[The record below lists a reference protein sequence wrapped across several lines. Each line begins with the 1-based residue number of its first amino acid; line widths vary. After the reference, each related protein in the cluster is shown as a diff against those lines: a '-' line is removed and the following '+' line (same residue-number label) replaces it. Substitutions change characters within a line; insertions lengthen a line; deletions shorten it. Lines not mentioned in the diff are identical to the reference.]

1 MNDLETRNISF
12 YWTTI
17 FIRSLLTSGVRHV
30 VISPGSRSTPLTMA
44 AAAHPKLQKHIILD
58 ERSAAFTALGIG
70 KATDKPAVLICTS
83 GTAASNYYP
92 AVIEARQSGVPLII
106 ATADRPPHL
115 RATGANQAIDQIKL
129 FGDYPVLFHEV
140 GEPQTGEQDLER
152 LKMLGRQSTAIS
164 QQRRGPVH
172 LNFPFRKPLE
182 ATPDFVKETEKENG
196 ETAVGASTITQP
208 RQETYHLPDGV
219 QKAIASSS
227 RPLIIIGPLAPEDD
241 TQSIARLAKHLD
253 IPVLSESTVETD
265 YAINGFAGFLK
276 NSDVQN
282 NLQPDVILRF
292 GFQPTSKAVEL
303 ALQNWN
309 TDHHFH
315 FASTTDW
322 QDATFAGS
330 THLPWLGRPIAFDQV
345 NNSSD
350 NKEWVSQWKK
360 TDYSFRNYLK
370 KNIDET
376 AELTDGHLF
385 HQLIP
390 QCRDEHFIAVSN
402 SFPARDIQLFGRDI
416 IQHPLFLNRGA
427 SGIDGVTSTAIGL
440 SAALQKTGILFIGD
454 LAFLHDTNAL
464 LNHKIVEQDLTV
476 IVVNN
481 SGGSIFRML
490 PIEQHKDYFE
500 EYFETPQST
509 DIQQLVQSYGID
521 YHQIADLSALWEFDL
536 QKWQEQHPRLSVIE
550 CRTNPDAS
558 MALRKKLWNF

>member
-1 MNDLETRNISF
+1 MTDLDTRNISF
-12 YWTTI
+12 YWATI
-17 FIRSLLTSGVRHV
+17 FVRSLLKSEVRHV

-70 KATDKPAVLICTS
+70 KATGKPAMLICTS

-115 RATGANQAIDQIKL
+115 RSTGANQAIDQIKL
-129 FGDYPVLFHEV
+129 FGDYPVFFHEV
-140 GEPQTGEQDLER
+140 GEPHTGDQDFER
-152 LKMLGRQSTAIS
+152 LRMLAHQSTAIS
-164 QQRRGPVH
+164 QQQRGPVH

-182 ATPDFVKETEKENG
+182 PTPDFVKETEQENR
-196 ETAVGASTITQP
+196 ETAVNASTITQF
-208 RQETYHLPDGV
+208 RLETYHLPDGV

-227 RPLIIIGPLAPEDD
+227 RPIIIIGPLAPQDD
-241 TQSIARLAKHLD
+241 TQSIARLAKQLD
-253 IPVLSESTVETD
+253 CPVLSESTVKSD
-265 YAINGFAGFLK
+265 YAINGYAGFLK
-276 NSDVQN
+276 NSDVRN
-282 NLQPDVILRF
+282 NLRPDLILRF
-292 GFQPTSKAVEL
+292 GFQPTSKALEQ
-303 ALQNWN
+303 ALQDWD

-330 THLPWLGRPIAFDQV
+330 THLSWLGRPIAFEQV
-345 NNSSD
+345 NHSD
-350 NKEWVSQWKK
+350 KKEWINRWQK

-370 KNIDET
+370 KNVNET

-385 HQLIP
+385 HQFLS
-390 QCRDEHFIAVSN
+390 QYKDEHFIAVSN

-427 SGIDGVTSTAIGL
+427 SGIDGVTSTTIGL
-440 SAALQKTGILFIGD
+440 SAALRKPGILLIGD

-464 LNHKIVEQDLTV
+464 LNHKMITQNLTIV
-476 IVVNN
+476 VVNN

-490 PIEQHKDYFE
+490 PIEEHKDYFK
-500 EYFETPQST
+500 EYFETPQSA

-521 YHQIADLSALWEFDL
+521 YHQISDLSALWKFDL
-536 QKWQEQHPRLSVIE
+536 QKWQEQHPGLSVIE

>member
-1 MNDLETRNISF
+1 MTDLDTKNISF
-12 YWTTI
+12 YWATI

-70 KATDKPAVLICTS
+70 KATGKPAMLICTS
-83 GTAASNYYP
+83 GTATSNYYP

-115 RATGANQAIDQIKL
+115 RSTGANQAIDQIKL
-129 FGDYPVLFHEV
+129 FGDYPVFFHEV
-140 GEPQTGEQDLER
+140 GEPHISEQDFER
-152 LKMLGRQSTAIS
+152 LRMLARQTAAIS

-182 ATPDFVKETEKENG
+182 PTPDFVKETEKENR
-196 ETAVGASTITQP
+196 ETTVNATTITQP

-227 RPLIIIGPLAPEDD
+227 RPLIIIGHLAPQDD
-241 TQSIARLAKHLD
+241 TQSIARLAKQLD
-253 IPVLSESTVETD
+253 SPVLSESTIETD

-282 NLQPDVILRF
+282 NLQPDLILRF
-292 GFQPTSKAVEL
+292 GFQPTSKAVEM
-303 ALQNWN
+303 ALRNWD

-330 THLPWLGRPIAFDQV
+330 THLPWLGRPIAFEKV
-345 NNSSD
+345 NHSGK
-350 NKEWVSQWKK
+350 KEWVNRWKK
-360 TDYSFRNYLK
+360 TDYSFRNFFK
-370 KNIDET
+370 KNINET

-402 SFPARDIQLFGRDI
+402 SFPARDIQLFG
-416 IQHPLFLNRGA
+416 QNGTQNPLFLNRGA
-427 SGIDGVTSTAIGL
+427 SGIDGVTSTAIGI
-440 SAALQKTGILFIGD
+440 STALQKPGILFIGD

-464 LNHKIVEQDLTV
+464 LNHKIIGQDLT
-476 IVVNN
+476 IVVINN

-490 PIEQHKDYFE
+490 PIEEHKDYFE
-500 EYFETPQST
+500 EYFETPQSA

-521 YHQIADLSALWEFDL
+521 YHQISDLSALWEFDL
-536 QKWQEQHPRLSVIE
+536 QRWQEQHPGLSVIE